1 MVPSPESRKS
11 KYQTQFQ
18 PLMSR
23 CKDMVLVYVSALLTE
38 LFANTD
44 KALMSFAQKAEND
57 LMQNRFFEA
66 ISLIRNRHGLVEH
79 EFRVQLSAGFDN
91 FWARKPDSDPFSDLS
106 SDIELELVDDDSMDQ
121 TTAIENMVSKA
132 TIGHRSQ
139 LYALSQR
146 LAVINGGEAI
156 EKNRTPASPQ
166 HLVDAFASAIDSLN
180 LESNIK
186 LIVLALFNKYVLK
199 QLGSLYEDFNNT
211 LKDAGVLPHLRPT
224 IRNPQAAG
232 QRGGKADKFAQQTE
246 DQNAATAEQDLGEEL
261 FDSIVGLLA
270 SRRSS
275 SPHRHPAARQGSGS
289 GSAGRVSGTSRHS
302 GGGQLPTTANL
313 VSALNDIQPATR
325 SDYLP
330 DASTDAPFIPN
341 IELDEQFL
349 TRIKQTLIEERNKL
363 YSQIDTDQ
371 LDTVDEDTIDLVGM
385 LFEYMLNDPVLPAVA
400 KALISHLHTPYLKVA
415 IIDRHLLTDSN
426 HDARQLLDC
435 LVEAG
440 SHWID
445 EHNLKRG
452 IYPDMQSVVDH
463 VLKEFSDN
471 IKLFSDLLT
480 NFKARMDDFRRK
492 TEVLEKR
499 AQDSARGREKLNDA
513 RQRAGQ
519 EMKARTFG
527 ASLPQVARD
536 FLVQTW
542 TDKLIFILLRHPD
555 GEMSEDWKDALH
567 VADELAWVFEEKKTQ
582 DERRELEKTL
592 PYLRNTIE
600 EGLESLGGYHQ
611 EKSRALFE
619 LLANAESAMSAGSS
633 AVSEPKS
640 VSTPKAAAAKPF
652 QTTYPEPPVP
662 VSEPTESKEQIS
674 DDLLKMMDKLRKTE
688 FGTWFDLSSGPND
701 VKRVKLSWLSPL
713 TSSCMFVDRAGVQT
727 AIKPLRKLA
736 QEIMDGKSKIL
747 EESNDPFV
755 ERTLHAIRRMLQRSL
770 KATEAIAEDITNDNE
785 TGEDAWSKI
794 PGSSYR
800 DPVDG

>member
-1 MVPSPESRKS
+1 MPSPESRKS

-79 EFRVQLSAGFDN
+79 EFREQLSAGFDN

-156 EKNRTPASPQ
+156 EKNRTPACPQ
-166 HLVDAFASAIDSLN
+166 HLVDAFANAIDSLS

-199 QLGSLYEDFNNT
+199 QLGSLYEDFNNN

-232 QRGGKADKFAQQTE
+232 QHGGKADRSAQQTE
-246 DQNAATAEQDLGEEL
+246 DQNAVTSEQDLGEEL
-261 FDSIVGLLA
+261 FDSIIGLLA
-270 SRRSS
+270 SRRGT
-275 SPHRHPAARQGSGS
+275 SPQRHSAAPQES
-289 GSAGRVSGTSRHS
+289 GSADRVSGASGRS

-330 DASTDAPFIPN
+330 DASTEAPFIPN

-400 KALISHLHTPYLKVA
+400 KALICHLHTPYLKVA

-435 LVEAG
+435 MVEAG

-452 IYPDMQSVVDH
+452 IYPDMQAVVDR
-463 VLKEFSDN
+463 VLKEFSDD

-499 AQDSARGREKLNDA
+499 AQDSAKGREKL
-513 RQRAGQ
+513 QV
-519 EMKARTFG
+519 
-527 ASLPQVARD
+527 SLRPR
-536 FLVQTW
+536 
-542 TDKLIFILLRHPD
+542 
-555 GEMSEDWKDALH
+555 
-567 VADELAWVFEEKKTQ
+567 
-582 DERRELEKTL
+582 ERFWD
-592 PYLRNTIE
+592 I
-600 EGLESLGGYHQ
+600 
-611 EKSRALFE
+611 
-619 LLANAESAMSAGSS
+619 
-633 AVSEPKS
+633 
-640 VSTPKAAAAKPF
+640 
-652 QTTYPEPPVP
+652 PVP
-662 VSEPTESKEQIS
+662 KIDSA
-674 DDLLKMMDKLRKTE
+674 
-688 FGTWFDLSSGPND
+688 FDSL
-701 VKRVKLSWLSPL
+701 
-713 TSSCMFVDRAGVQT
+713 FVPR
-727 AIKPLRKLA
+727 PSR
-736 QEIMDGKSKIL
+736 
-747 EESNDPFV
+747 
-755 ERTLHAIRRMLQRSL
+755 
-770 KATEAIAEDITNDNE
+770 
-785 TGEDAWSKI
+785 
-794 PGSSYR
+794 
-800 DPVDG
+800 